1 MNWAALLAAVAMVES
16 GDNPAAVNRAEGAYG
31 ILQVRQCALDDVNE
45 HYGLGLRMVDVRV
58 SRDTSRLVF
67 ILYVRRWGAET
78 PEQAARIW
86 NGGPK
91 GMEKAAPLDYWS
103 RVRALMEVKSN
114 GESNAQDV

>member
-86 NGGPK
+86 NGGPR
-91 GMEKAAPLDYWS
+91 GMEKTATLEYWE
-103 RVRALMEVKSN
+103 RVRALMEAKSK
-114 GESNAQDV
+114 GESNAKDV

>member
-1 MNWAALLAAVAMVES
+1 MNWAALIAAVAMIES
-16 GDNPAAVNRAEGAYG
+16 GNDPAAVNRTEGAYG
-31 ILQVRQCALDDVNE
+31 LLQVRQCALDDVNA

-86 NGGPK
+86 NGGPR
-91 GMEKAAPLDYWS
+91 GMEKTATLEYWA
-103 RVRALMEVKSN
+103 RVRALMEAKEK
-114 GESNAQDV
+114 GESNETDV